1 MDLHLGYRF
10 LLVALI
16 IVLNGFFSSAEVA
29 LLSVRQS
36 RLRQMAE
43 EGVVGAQAA
52 LSLLSNPER
61 MLSVVQVGVTLASLG
76 LGWAGEDTVF
86 AVLVG
91 FVQPV
96 ATPQTS
102 AVLHAVAFTISFL
115 LITYLHVV
123 IGEVVPKN
131 LAIDKADRL
140 AILVAPPLLVFSRVA
155 GPFVTVIERSA
166 SVVSRAIG
174 LRGESQTA
182 SHTPEE
188 IRFIVSAA
196 QKHGFL
202 FEVEEEAIARLLDLR
217 ELSAREIMT
226 PRGAIAGA
234 PKDSSLDDLL
244 KAFHDNKYSRIPIYE
259 RSPEHVV
266 GIVYAKDLLD
276 VWQQRRRANQR
287 RRPAPHFDL
296 ERLLRKPEVVPET
309 KPVLQLI
316 ETFRS
321 TGSHMALVVD
331 EFGSVTGLVTLEDVL
346 EQVFGEIAD
355 EHDVREP
362 EQPDTWD
369 ELELEGTT
377 RLRDLQIQYE
387 LELPVDADYET
398 LAGFL
403 LFRLGFIPSA
413 GEVVEFS
420 GFRFI
425 VLEMDRNR
433 IDRVKIERV
442 TPEAEAPGGEGSA
455 PAAS

>member
-16 IVLNGFFSSAEVA
+16 IALNGFFSSAEVA

-36 RLRQMAE
+36 RLRQLAD
-43 EGVVGAQAA
+43 EGATGAHAA
-52 LSLLSNPER
+52 LSLLANPER
-61 MLSVVQVGVTLASLG
+61 LLSVVQVGVTLASLG
-76 LGWAGEDTVF
+76 LGWAGEDTVY
-86 AVLVG
+86 ALMLKVI
-91 FVQPV
+91 QPV
-96 ATPQTS
+96 ETPQIAT
-102 AVLHAVAFTISFL
+102 ALHAVAFTLSFL
-115 LITYLHVV
+115 LITYMHVV

-140 AILVAPPLLVFSRVA
+140 AVLVAPTLLFFSRVA

-174 LRGESQTA
+174 LTGESQTA

-188 IRFIVSAA
+188 IKFIVGAA
-196 QKHGFL
+196 RKHGFL
-202 FEVEEEAIARLLDLR
+202 QDTEEGAIASLLDLR

-234 PKDSSLDDLL
+234 PIESDLDDLL
-244 KAFHDNKYSRIPIYE
+244 RAFHENKYSRMPIYE

-266 GIVYAKDLLD
+266 GIVYAKDLLG

-287 RRPAPHFDL
+287 RRPAPQFDIK
-296 ERLLRKPEVVPET
+296 RLLRQPEVVPET
-309 KPVLQLI
+309 KPVLQLM

-321 TGSHMALVVD
+321 SGRHMALVVD

-346 EQVFGEIAD
+346 EQIFGDIAD
-355 EHDVREP
+355 EHDVRLPSQTEVW
-362 EQPDTWD
+362 E
-369 ELELEGTT
+369 ELELEGIT
-377 RLRDLQIQYE
+377 RLRDLETQY
-387 LELPVDADYET
+387 LIELPMDADYET

-403 LFRLGFIPSA
+403 LFRLGYIPIP
-413 GEVVEFS
+413 GETVEFQDL
-420 GFRFI
+420 RFT

-433 IDRVKIERV
+433 IVKVKIERV
-442 TPEAEAPGGEGSA
+442 PPP
-455 PAAS
+455 PADPATEPQPS

>member
-36 RLRQMAE
+36 RLRQMADD
-43 EGVVGAQAA
+43 GVVGAHAA
-52 LSLLSNPER
+52 INLLANPER

-76 LGWAGEDTVF
+76 LGWAGEDTVY
-86 AVLVG
+86 AALL
-91 FVQPV
+91 QLLKPV
-96 ATPQTS
+96 ETAQMAP
-102 AVLHAVAFTISFL
+102 ALHGVAFAISFL
-115 LITYLHVV
+115 TITYLHVV

-140 AILVAPPLLVFSRVA
+140 AVLVAPPLLVFARVA

-166 SVVSRAIG
+166 SAVSRAIG
-174 LRGESQTA
+174 LKGESQAA

-202 FEVEEEAIARLLDLR
+202 LEVEEEAISRLLDLR
-217 ELSAREIMT
+217 ELSTREIMT

-234 PKDSSLDDLL
+234 SKDSSLDDLL
-244 KAFHDNKYSRIPIYE
+244 RAFHDNKYSRMPIYE

-266 GIVYAKDLLD
+266 GILYAKDLLE
-276 VWQQRRRANQR
+276 VWQLRRRANQR
-287 RRPAPHFDL
+287 RRPAPQFDI

-321 TGSHMALVVD
+321 SGRHMALVVD

-346 EQVFGEIAD
+346 EEVVGEIAD
-355 EHDVREP
+355 EHDVMVP
-362 EQPDTWD
+362 EQLGAWD
-369 ELELEGTT
+369 MLELEGTT
-377 RLRDLQIQYE
+377 RLRDLEMQYE

-403 LFRLGFIPSA
+403 LYRLGYIPPA
-413 GEVVEFS
+413 GEVIEFM
-420 GFRFI
+420 GLRFT

-433 IDRVKIERV
+433 IDQVKIERIAPESA
-442 TPEAEAPGGEGSA
+442 TPGVESPGTNA
-455 PAAS
+455 